1 MNKRAFI
8 QRAMMVG
15 LGSLLGVTAVAP
27 ASAANFPE
35 RPINIVVPFPP
46 GSISDITGR
55 VIAARM
61 AELLGQPVV
70 VENKAGAG
78 GIVGAQYVANAKAD
92 GYTMLLGSNSTN
104 AINPSIYKTLSYD
117 PSKDFQAISMTGVI
131 PALMVAGKDFPAN
144 NVQEV
149 IQFAK
154 KKPGELRIAVG
165 STTSRVAS
173 EVFQIEAGIK
183 AITVPY
189 RGEPPGLTDLLGG
202 QVDMMSLNLPTALPQ
217 LKQGSIKAIG
227 LVGANR
233 IDLVPD
239 IPRIG
244 ETLSSY
250 MIPTGWN
257 ALFVP
262 AGTPDAIVQKLNTAV
277 VTALKDPAVKEKLEA
292 TGGYIVTP
300 TTVKELSEWVAK
312 DTKTWADLIEQSGI
326 PKI

>member
-1 MNKRAFI
+1 MKKRVFI
-8 QRAMMVG
+8 AKAIIASVASIAG
-15 LGSLLGVTAVAP
+15 LLTAGTVH
-27 ASAANFPE
+27 AAGFPE
-35 RPINIVVPFPP
+35 KPISIVVPFPP
-46 GSISDITGR
+46 GSISDISVR
-55 VIAARM
+55 VIAIRM
-61 AELLGQPVV
+61 GELLGQTVV

-78 GIVGAQYVANAKAD
+78 GIVGAQYVAKAKPD

-131 PALMVAGKDFPAN
+131 PALLIARKDFPAN
-144 NVQEV
+144 DAQEL
-149 IQFAK
+149 IELAK

-173 EVFQIEAGIK
+173 EVLQIEAGVK

-202 QVDMMSLNLPTALPQ
+202 QVDLMSLNLPTALPSLQ
-217 LKQGSIKAIG
+217 SGDAKAIG
-227 LVGANR
+227 LVGDKR

-244 ETLSSY
+244 ETLPAYS
-250 MIPTGWN
+250 IPTGWN

-262 AGTPDAIVQKLNTAV
+262 AGTPADIVQKLNNAV
-277 VTALKDPAVKEKLEA
+277 VTSLKDPAIKEKLEA

-300 TTVKELSEWVAK
+300 TTVDELTDWVAK
-312 DTKTWADLIEQSGI
+312 DAKIWADLIKQSGI